1 MWRARKGKMGLQD
14 DVTAVVETARM
25 AGTDSAEV
33 EIKKA
38 AGGVPKSL
46 PKTVSAF
53 ANSGGGLI
61 ILGLDEA
68 AGFEPVGA
76 DVTALADAL
85 ATACA
90 DSVEPTVRAVI
101 EIATVDGVPVAA
113 AHIPPTG
120 IGQRPCFVKTQGLH
134 NGSYVREHDGD
145 RHLTTYEIHLMVT
158 GRGQPREDTAVV
170 PDATLADLDHAEIE
184 RLVERF
190 RQRRGPTVAK
200 LESSEILRMLG
211 VVPRGSDGHGVTL
224 AGLLALG
231 VYPQEFFPQLNVTFV
246 SYPTVDGRPMRDG
259 MRFLENVALDGS
271 VPQMVAGLVDAVT
284 RSMTR
289 GARING
295 LGREDIW
302 EYPLEVIR
310 ELGVNAVMHRDYHPL
325 AQGTQV
331 RVEMYPD
338 RLVFINPGGLFGAAS
353 TRELLQGTVSSSRNV
368 ILARLLE
375 DIEMPSSDRTVCEN
389 RGSGIRTVLAELSR
403 AGMQPPVFRCATGM
417 FVAEIHNLTSERTSS
432 DNHPQ
437 ASALR
442 LPTEKPA
449 TVIRRALATGPKA
462 TAELTELTGLSRPG
476 VARHLRALEA
486 AGEAAPTT
494 RRQSR
499 SVKWALTN
507 TSQKGQP

>member
-1 MWRARKGKMGLQD
+1 MGLQNE
-14 DVTAVVETARM
+14 VAAVVETARM
-25 AGTDSAEV
+25 AGADSAVV

-53 ANSGGGLI
+53 ANSSGGLI

-76 DVTALADAL
+76 DFTALADAL

-90 DSVEPTVRAVI
+90 DSVEPAVRAAI
-101 EIATVDGVPVAA
+101 EIVTVDGVPVAA

-120 IGQRPCFVKTQGLH
+120 IEQRPCFVKTQGLH
-134 NGSYVREHDGD
+134 NGSYIREHDGD

-158 GRGQPREDTAVV
+158 GRGRPREDAALV
-170 PDATLADLDHAEIE
+170 PDATPADLDQAEAE

-200 LESSEILRMLG
+200 LDTSEILRMLG
-211 VVPRGSDGHGVTL
+211 IVPRGSDGQSVTL

-246 SYPTVDGRPMRDG
+246 SYPTIDGRPMRDG
-259 MRFLENVALDGS
+259 TRFLENVALDGP
-271 VPQMVAGLVDAVT
+271 VPQMVSGLVDAVT

-289 GARING
+289 GARITG
-295 LGREDIW
+295 MGREDIW
-302 EYPLEVIR
+302 EYPLEAIR
-310 ELGVNAVMHRDYHPL
+310 ELVVNAVMHRDYHPL

-353 TRELLQGTVSSSRNV
+353 TRELLQGTVSSSRNM

-375 DIEMPSSDRTVCEN
+375 DVEMPFSDRTVCEN
-389 RGSGIRTVLAELSR
+389 RGSGIRTVVAELSR
-403 AGMQPPVFRCATGM
+403 AGMQPPGFRCATGM
-417 FVAEIHNLTSERTSS
+417 FFAELHNLFGERSDSGNRLEAPNRPLPVAE
-432 DNHPQ
+432 D
-437 ASALR
+437 
-442 LPTEKPA
+442 PTA
-449 TVIRRALATGPKA
+449 IIRQALANGPKA
-462 TAELTELTGLSRPG
+462 TAELVELTGLSRPG
-476 VARHLRALEA
+476 VARYLKALEA
-486 AGEAAPTT
+486 SGEVVPTT

-499 SVKWALTN
+499 NVKWALTN
-507 TSQKGQP
+507 TSQKGQS